1 MAVSFSPL
9 VIGLAAGLGIGGLYF
24 GGLWLTVC
32 RMQRARRPRLLLL
45 GSVAV
50 RLAAAVAAF
59 YALVPLG
66 WTALAAAM
74 GGFLVARQVWV
85 LAKGGPGI
93 AQTSGR

>member
-1 MAVSFSPL
+1 MAVSFLPL
-9 VIGLAAGLGIGGLYF
+9 GVGLAAGFGIGGLYF

-32 RMQRARRPRLLLL
+32 RIQRARRPRLLLL
-45 GSVAV
+45 ASVAV

-74 GGFLVARQVWV
+74 GGFLIARRIW
-85 LAKGGPGI
+85 LSAKGGPGM
-93 AQTSGR
+93 AQTSER